1 MEIEATF
8 NSQGEAVKGRDR
20 LRRTLFKRVSRADD
34 ADLTVLTVL
43 RARAFL
49 AVFPTYGPAWHRLG
63 KALSNIARYEEAEQ
77 ALLKAIE
84 YCPPEILWAP
94 YGAMGHLFKASGD
107 YGRAAE
113 WFRRVIETDP
123 DDAGGYIFLGAVLA
137 LQGRLAEA
145 EEVHR
150 RATQCAGGY
159 LDEAFLNLGF
169 VLRAQERF
177 TEAAECFEEAISRD
191 PDDRD
196 AKRALRD
203 VTACMTEP
211 ESSGGQGM
219 TETPPCDA

>member
-1 MEIEATF
+1 M
-8 NSQGEAVKGRDR
+8 KGRDR
-20 LRRTLFKRVSRADD
+20 LRRTLFKRISRADD
-34 ADLTVLTVL
+34 AGLTVLTVL

-63 KALSNIARYEEAEQ
+63 RALRDIARYEEAEQ
-77 ALLKAIE
+77 ALLKAIA
-84 YCPPEILWAP
+84 YCPPQSLWVP

-107 YGRAAE
+107 YGRATE
-113 WFRRVIETDP
+113 WFHRVIDTAP
-123 DDAGGYIFLGAVLA
+123 DDAGGYIFLGCVLA
-137 LQGRLAEA
+137 LQGRLTEA

-150 RATQCAGGY
+150 RATQCAEGCI
-159 LDEAFLNLGF
+159 DEAFLNLGF

-177 TEAAECFEEAISRD
+177 AEAAKCFEEAIRRD

-211 ESSGGQGM
+211 ESSSGQRM
-219 TETPPCDA
+219 TDSHSI